1 MNTPKGLG
9 DFCRTHKITIPK
21 GDNFNLLD
29 FLLEVSQ
36 KSIKLAEYKGSVTEV
51 IRRLGEDSE
60 EWGGCP
66 RCGSNVHLGL
76 KDCPVCGLDL
86 SAEEDDVVEE
96 TESDEDLSDLDP
108 SYGEEEVEE
117 VDDLDDLDALDDEEE
132 DEFEEESDEE
142 VDEEEEDPLDEAFEE
157 EDDEDTE
164 EVEEEADDDELDE
177 FEDEEDPEEEE
188 DVEEEEPEEEDE
200 FEDEDETEEEEPEE
214 LDEEDEPLSAAKES
228 VQQKKVL
235 KTKREKE
242 DRVDPRRNLMSHS
255 EKVRAREERRR
266 KLESLLHK
274 FKRKPDLV
282 DRLKY
287 RDLLIM
293 PGLLGYTKKPTTLG
307 GKKDIQSWVKKSLK
321 KRS

>member
-9 DFCRTHKITIPK
+9 DFCRTHKIIIPK
-21 GDNFNLLD
+21 GDDFNLLD

-36 KSIKLAEYKGSVTEV
+36 KSIKLAEYKGSVTEI

-76 KDCPVCGLDL
+76 KECPVCGLDL
-86 SAEEDDVVEE
+86 SAEEDDVVEASE
-96 TESDEDLSDLDP
+96 ADDDLSDLDP
-108 SYGEEEVEE
+108 SYIEEDEVEE
-117 VDDLDDLDALDDEEE
+117 VDDLDELDDEE
-132 DEFEEESDEE
+132 DEFEEEPDEE

-157 EDDEDTE
+157 EGDEGSE
-164 EVEEEADDDELDE
+164 EVEEEDADDLDE
-177 FEDEEDPEEEE
+177 FEDEEEPEEEE
-188 DVEEEEPEEEDE
+188 EDLEEEELEDEDEFEEEEDE
-200 FEDEDETEEEEPEE
+200 PVEEEPEE
-214 LDEEDEPLSAAKES
+214 LEEEEEPLSTAKAS

-235 KTKREKE
+235 KKKREKE